1 MYADGNDLREEKP
14 ENAGKEKQAGEMS
27 LMRQEEMGSSEGV
40 LDRHFSLSRQEG
52 RQSIW
57 VPSCRCIPA
66 LCGDLSF
73 LLYSRFPECRELSS
87 FCIFITLAWQS
98 AHT

>member
-14 ENAGKEKQAGEMS
+14 ENAGKEEQAGEMPS
-27 LMRQEEMGSSEGV
+27 MRQEEMGSSEGV
-40 LDRHFSLSRQEG
+40 LDRHLGRLSRQQG
-52 RQSIW
+52 RQSTW
-57 VPSCRCIPA
+57 LPVAVASLPCVETRLFYCTVGSLRA
-66 LCGDLSF
+66 
-73 LLYSRFPECRELSS
+73 ELSS